1 MQTWRK
7 PGSSPARKRSSTF
20 SSKRR
25 ISSISRKRSWSRS
38 SESVLSARGFFST
51 LAIAAHYADHRM
63 RLVDQWRQTGADL
76 PAGWADAQIARRA
89 ERRAAAAGGRA
100 LLGPATP
107 GHVGEE
113 LRFTVSRSGRG
124 VGPDQLGKLLG
135 KIDRERIRGTLRVVE
150 TAAAVARTEAPRE
163 LLAGA
168 WQAAVDGLPPDW
180 SDLYSELELTSSD
193 HLQVGALLTA
203 PLNPAKVPGRSAFR
217 FRAARRFG
225 YGASASMVAR
235 CCARMDEAGIPGR
248 LTILRVLSDTH
259 NVDTQG
265 PVWRVEEG
273 RVTRDPVSWLLA
285 EPGWPVYDA
294 DGKKLGKVDEV
305 LGDEQ
310 TDIFHGLLVD
320 GEEILAERV
329 AQIREGEIWLS

>member
-1 MQTWRK
+1 MPPSR
-7 PGSSPARKRSSTF
+7 GAGAASGRPARQA
-20 SSKRR
+20 
-25 ISSISRKRSWSRS
+25 
-38 SESVLSARGFFST
+38 AREDRPR
-51 LAIAAHYADHRM
+51 AD
-63 RLVDQWRQTGADL
+63 Q
-76 PAGWADAQIARRA
+76 
-89 ERRAAAAGGRA
+89 
-100 LLGPATP
+100 
-107 GHVGEE
+107 
-113 LRFTVSRSGRG
+113 
-124 VGPDQLGKLLG
+124 
-135 KIDRERIRGTLRVVE
+135 GTLRVVE
-150 TAAAVARTEAPRE
+150 TAAAVERAEAPQE

-180 SDLYSELELTSSD
+180 SDLYSRNSGSSERPPRNP
-193 HLQVGALLTA
+193 GALLTA
-203 PLNPAKVPGRSAFR
+203 PAQPGQGARPERAFR

-248 LTILRVLSDTH
+248 LTILRVLSETH

-265 PVWRVEEG
+265 PVWRASRR

-310 TDIFHGLLVD
+310 TDISM
-320 GEEILAERV
+320 ACSSTARSWPS
-329 AQIREGEIWLS
+329 ASAWAREGRSGSAGARGLHCSGRGKQGAMILRRLLWIGLYAAVTAARRSSRARSPRRSGASRPARRRRCIEEVKGDRTVDAGAEARRARNARRRQGRPRREARR